1 MTNFPFE
8 LSDNVLVVTLGDR
21 LDTNTSPELEKVLA
35 ERLEADPVKGLVID
49 FEPTEYISSAGLRV
63 LLMAAKKMKSSGGKL
78 ILCAMSE
85 HVQEVFDIAGF
96 TPVFNIEADRELAIS
111 AGRA

>member
-1 MTNFPFE
+1 MSDFPFE
-8 LSDNVLVVTLGDR
+8 LADDVLVVTLVGR
-21 LDTNTSPELEKVLA
+21 LDTNTSPELEKFLA
-35 ERLEADPVKGLVID
+35 EKLESEPVKGLVID

-96 TPVFNIEADRELAIS
+96 TAVFNIEADRALAIN
-111 AGRA
+111 AGQV

>member
-1 MTNFPFE
+1 MSDFPCE
-8 LSDNVLVVTLGDR
+8 LSGNVLVVTLVGR
-21 LDTNTSPELEKVLA
+21 LDTNTSPQLEKLLA
-35 ERLEADPVKGLVID
+35 EKLEADPVKGLVID

-63 LLMAAKKMKSSGGKL
+63 LLMAAKKMKSGGGKL

-96 TPVFNIEADRELAIS
+96 TPVFNIEADRALAIS

>member
-1 MTNFPFE
+1 MDISIKPADE
-8 LSDNVLVVTLGDR
+8 VKVLGFKGK
-21 LDTNTSPELEKVLA
+21 LDTQTSPDAQEQLIGLIENGEK
-35 ERLEADPVKGLVID
+35 KILVNFENLD
-49 FEPTEYISSAGLRV
+49 FISSAGLRV

-96 TPVFNIEADRELAIS
+96 TAVFNIEADRALAID
-111 AGRA
+111 AGQV